1 MSQTI
6 TTPTT
11 LWENSIKT
19 LNKQPSYAWSNR
31 TQKAWRISIGEQPKL
46 ISITIDDPISPM
58 ILISRAGH
66 FRNPLCLIKRIRCL
80 PDINNKTKT
89 G

>member
-31 TQKAWRISIGEQPKL
+31 IQKGWRISIGEQPKL
-46 ISITIDDPISPM
+46 ISIIIDDPISPM

-66 FRNPLCLIKRIRCL
+66 FRNPLRLIIRIRCL
-80 PDINNKTKT
+80 LDIRKE
-89 G
+89 